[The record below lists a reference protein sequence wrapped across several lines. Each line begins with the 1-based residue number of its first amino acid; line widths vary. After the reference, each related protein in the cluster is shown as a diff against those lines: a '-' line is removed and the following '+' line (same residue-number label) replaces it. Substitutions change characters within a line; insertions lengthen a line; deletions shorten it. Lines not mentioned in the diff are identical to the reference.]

1 MDLEFAP
8 DAGGHVRSWKR
19 FAEAAGRHT
28 GPRTDPGTDPAA
40 GGFDLTVYFLQPEN
54 AGSPAESPAGPAT
67 EDEQEAAPHVRIET
81 VPAVSGTRRRGLVHE
96 AGHTDLARFH
106 PALADRLARHDVLH
120 ATSCF
125 ALSETA
131 VAVGR
136 RTGAALVGSLHTD
149 VPAFAGFYAPD
160 IVARMLGGSRTA
172 RRLLRLAGTGLLGRR
187 LTRRRVDRVFGA
199 CSRLLAAAPAD
210 RAALARRYPQATVG
224 PLGRG
229 IDLRRFDPILN
240 DRYFMMQQYG
250 IKEETVICC
259 FAGRLDDTKSVLLAA
274 QTVAGLRRRGRDVC
288 FLAAG
293 AGWSRPEIAGLLGDA
308 ACLPGPVGQKELARL
323 FAGSDLFLFPSRTET
338 FGNAVL
344 EARASGLPVLVPAG
358 TPASLLVRA
367 SGEDGI
373 VVPDQRVATWIESAA
388 PLVEDAGLRRRMGR
402 QARRDVES
410 RARSWDRVF
419 AEDLLPVWLEAAS
432 DSGSR
437 AGSHAGSHAAAR
449 AG

>member
-1 MDLEFAP
+1 MKDPIQVILDTAYKNTVSSGTTGPVSIGVLVDLEFAP

-28 GPRTDPGTDPAA
+28 GPRTGPRTDPAA

-54 AGSPAESPAGPAT
+54 AGIPAGIPAGPAT
-67 EDEQEAAPHVRIET
+67 EGGREAAPHVRIET

-106 PALADRLARHDVLH
+106 PTLADRLARHDVLH

-125 ALSETA
+125 AFSETA

-149 VPAFAGFYAPD
+149 
-160 IVARMLGGSRTA
+160 
-172 RRLLRLAGTGLLGRR
+172 
-187 LTRRRVDRVFGA
+187 
-199 CSRLLAAAPAD
+199 
-210 RAALARRYPQATVG
+210 
-224 PLGRG
+224 
-229 IDLRRFDPILN
+229 
-240 DRYFMMQQYG
+240 
-250 IKEETVICC
+250 
-259 FAGRLDDTKSVLLAA
+259 
-274 QTVAGLRRRGRDVC
+274 
-288 FLAAG
+288 
-293 AGWSRPEIAGLLGDA
+293 
-308 ACLPGPVGQKELARL
+308 
-323 FAGSDLFLFPSRTET
+323 
-338 FGNAVL
+338 
-344 EARASGLPVLVPAG
+344 VPAG

-410 RARSWDRVF
+410 RARSRDRVF